1 LNKYWSK
8 PLQHSLNIPEG
19 WLDALVQVSP
29 ELFKWTSWL
38 VKNVT
43 WPQLVGAVT
52 FPICAGKQI
61 INVVQFWKASKIVS
75 YLGKKTAQDRGMSGM
90 WGRSVA

>member
-1 LNKYWSK
+1 MFCFANEAFFVCLYLNKFWFK
-8 PLQHSLNIPEG
+8 PIQQSLNIPDSLLESALFVAYPKVFG
-19 WLDALVQVSP
+19 WV
-29 ELFKWTSWL
+29 TYL

-43 WPQLVGAVT
+43 WPQLVGIVT

-75 YLGKKTAQDRGMSGM
+75 V
-90 WGRSVA
+90 RS